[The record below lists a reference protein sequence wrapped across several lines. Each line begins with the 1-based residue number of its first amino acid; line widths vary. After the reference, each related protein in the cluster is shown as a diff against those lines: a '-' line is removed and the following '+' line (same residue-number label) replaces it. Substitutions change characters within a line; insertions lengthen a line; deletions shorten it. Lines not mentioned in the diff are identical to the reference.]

1 MKQVPAC
8 LMVNFTERDHHR
20 PQRSMD
26 RGLKAFRKPGESKL
40 TPLLMDDCFPSWLR
54 SNSLAYDFVPAVL
67 SVGHND
73 QTMRYPKDVI

>member
-1 MKQVPAC
+1 MKKVPAR
-8 LMVNFTERDHHR
+8 LIVNFTERDHHR

-40 TPLLMDDCFPSWLR
+40 TPLLMDDSFPSWLR
-54 SNSLAYDFVPAVL
+54 SNSFAYDLVPAVL

-73 QTMRYPKDVI
+73 QTRRYPRDVI